1 MLGEIRDEINLLVN
15 DIEQQQATVV
25 WLTDSA
31 QLYEIRIKPMLAGSS
46 NPEAERLAA
55 LISAYYNALGS
66 ALLEGG
72 RLVESGKRLLAGL

>member
-1 MLGEIRDEINLLVN
+1 MLGEIRDQVNLMVS
-15 DIEQQQATVV
+15 DIDQQLGTIV

-31 QLYEIRIKPMLAGSS
+31 QLYEIRLPPMLAGSS
-46 NPEAERLAA
+46 QPEAERLAA